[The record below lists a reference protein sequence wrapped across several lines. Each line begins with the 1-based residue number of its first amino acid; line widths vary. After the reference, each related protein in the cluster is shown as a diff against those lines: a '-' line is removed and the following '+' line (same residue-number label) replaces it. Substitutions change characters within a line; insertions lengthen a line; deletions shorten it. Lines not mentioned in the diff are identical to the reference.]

1 MKAFAKIWVGGVVQ
15 GVGFRFFVVRTAQN
29 YGLDGMVKNLVDS
42 RVYIE
47 VEGEKG
53 LIQDFAKEM
62 KIGPSLSRVSNLEI
76 KWPEYGNKYSG
87 FSIDY

>member
-1 MKAFAKIWVGGVVQ
+1 M
-15 GVGFRFFVVRTAQN
+15 GFRFYVVRTAQN
-29 YGLDGMVKNLVDS
+29 YGLDGMVKNLVDN

-53 LIQDFAKEM
+53 LILDFAKEV
-62 KIGPSLSRVSNLEI
+62 KIGPILSRVSGLDI
-76 KWPEYGNKYSG
+76 KWPEYNNNYSG

>member
-15 GVGFRFFVVRTAQN
+15 GVGFRFFVVRTAKN

-76 KWPEYGNKYSG
+76 
-87 FSIDY
+87 

>member
-76 KWPEYGNKYSG
+76 KWQEYSNKYSG
-87 FSIDY
+87 FSIDF